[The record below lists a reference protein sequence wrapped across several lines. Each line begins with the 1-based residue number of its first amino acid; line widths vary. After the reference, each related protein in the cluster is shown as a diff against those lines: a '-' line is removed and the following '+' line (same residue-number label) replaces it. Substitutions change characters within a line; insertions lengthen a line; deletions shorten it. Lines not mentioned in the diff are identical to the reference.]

1 MKREGGTQVTWRS
14 GCRITDRACV
24 HLVKYRSNQ
33 VKKENQATYEKGRI
47 RIHGRK

>member
-1 MKREGGTQVTWRS
+1 MDMVFRHIRENV
-14 GCRITDRACV
+14 V
-24 HLVKYRSNQ
+24 YRSNQ